1 MASWQHG
8 TWHHDIVLGWQRA
21 TAYRGNVAKGHR
33 GKGQGGIMSDM
44 AILGLAAFIF
54 VGLPAIIFCIAF
66 AIDRLAPSRPES
78 KNQARKHRAF

>member
-1 MASWQHG
+1 
-8 TWHHDIVLGWQRA
+8 
-21 TAYRGNVAKGHR
+21 
-33 GKGQGGIMSDM
+33 MSDM

-78 KNQARKHRAF
+78 ENHARKHRAF